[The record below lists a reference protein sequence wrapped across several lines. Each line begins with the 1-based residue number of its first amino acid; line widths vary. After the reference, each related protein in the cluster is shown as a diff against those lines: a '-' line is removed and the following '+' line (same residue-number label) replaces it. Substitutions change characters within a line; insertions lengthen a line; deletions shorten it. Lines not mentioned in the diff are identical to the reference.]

1 MCFDTVKTFSDVL
14 ATPDLQKHFSSDKQC
29 VLMEHVLY
37 TVSSK
42 FLQSVLILRFLLT
55 EDYSD

>member
-14 ATPDLQKHFSSDKQC
+14 ATPDLQKHFSYDKRC
-29 VLMEHVLY
+29 ALMEHVLY
-37 TVSSK
+37 KVSSK
-42 FLQSVLILRFLLT
+42 FLKSDLILCFLLT